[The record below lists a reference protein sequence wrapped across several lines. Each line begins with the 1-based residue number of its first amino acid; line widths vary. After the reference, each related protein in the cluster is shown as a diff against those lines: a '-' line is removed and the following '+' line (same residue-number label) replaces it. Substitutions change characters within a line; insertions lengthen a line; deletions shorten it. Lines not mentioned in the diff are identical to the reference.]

1 MRLEELTT
9 PEFVAA
15 LATCRTVVIPFGT
28 IEEHGLH
35 LPLGTDT
42 FQALDV
48 ALRVAARRPL
58 FVAPPIHYGV
68 CRSTANHPGTLT
80 LRTETLKALAID
92 LVNSLHQQGLLHIV
106 LLSGHAG
113 GTHNA
118 ALLDAGEQLIA
129 MHPKLNL
136 AVVTEYDLASRTG
149 RHLIETLN
157 DAHAGEIETSR
168 LLHSRP
174 QLVKGTS
181 PAEMPQFPLG
191 ILVRDKCRFWPGGVA
206 GDPGKASAAKGEA
219 IEALVADAL
228 EELIDRLEQWRENS

>member
-9 PEFVAA
+9 PEFSAA

-28 IEEHGLH
+28 IEEHGRH

-42 FQALDV
+42 FLAYDV
-48 ALRVAARRPL
+48 ACRVAARRPL

-68 CRSTANHPGTLT
+68 CRSTNCHPGTLT

-92 LVNSLHQQGLLHIV
+92 LVTSLHQQGLHHVV

-118 ALLDAGEQLIA
+118 ALLDAGEVLITQHA
-129 MHPKLNL
+129 KLNL
-136 AVVTEYDLASRTG
+136 AVVTEYDLASRAG
-149 RHLIETLN
+149 QHLIETPG

-181 PAEMPQFPLG
+181 AAEMPQFPPG

-206 GDPGKASAAKGEA
+206 GDPGKASATKGRA
-219 IEALVADAL
+219 IEDLVADAL
-228 EELIDRLEQWRENS
+228 ESLIDRLEQWREEG